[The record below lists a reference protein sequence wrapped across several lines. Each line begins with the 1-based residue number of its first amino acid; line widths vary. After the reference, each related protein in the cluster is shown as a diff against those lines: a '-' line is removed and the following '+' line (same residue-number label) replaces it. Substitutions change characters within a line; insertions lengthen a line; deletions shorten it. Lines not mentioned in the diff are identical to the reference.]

1 MITLN
6 KKKGSNNMIKL
17 SRKVKIRKQRE
28 TLLISIPKAMAQ
40 MLEMKKGD
48 RAVVTLDKDKLIVEL
63 MKDDE

>member
-1 MITLN
+1 
-6 KKKGSNNMIKL
+6 MIKL
-17 SRKVKIRKQRE
+17 SRKVKIRQQRE

>member
-1 MITLN
+1 
-6 KKKGSNNMIKL
+6 MIKL

-48 RAVVTLDKDKLIVEL
+48 RAVVTLDKNKLIVEL